1 MCPRQASRNYPT
13 YPISDVCRGSDIDEV
28 PPKPEQGQA
37 VGEPPS
43 GAEGKAAGLHL
54 QGCPRGR
61 EDSCK
66 GLEVFAEALLDF
78 RICSLSRRVAVFRP
92 SLSASIR
99 QDLQSAPARL
109 YTWPT
114 SPYVWDL
121 PNQRRPKGMEPQFR
135 ASSHVTVAR
144 MPS

>member
-66 GLEVFAEALLDF
+66 GLEVFAEALLESRVRSFDLPYQQAF
-78 RICSLSRRVAVFRP
+78 AKTFNLHQLACTHGLLHHMYGTFPTSDDLKAWSPSFEPVHMSLSQGCRADG
-92 SLSASIR
+92 LSG
-99 QDLQSAPARL
+99 
-109 YTWPT
+109 W
-114 SPYVWDL
+114 
-121 PNQRRPKGMEPQFR
+121 
-135 ASSHVTVAR
+135 
-144 MPS
+144 